1 MFFYLIFILGL
12 QTYTNTVLYLHM
24 SVHHMMH
31 CVRSAGVGDWAQAHL
46 QQGKGGPLYDY
57 QLQVGQASEHIC
69 NASLIFT
76 T

>member
-1 MFFYLIFILGL
+1 
-12 QTYTNTVLYLHM
+12 M

-57 QLQVGQASEHIC
+57 QLQVGQASETHLQC
-69 NASLIFT
+69 FTHFHHLMHTKYWSSLSLLSACIA
-76 T
+76 